1 MRALYPGSF
10 DPVTFG
16 HLDLI
21 QRASG
26 LFDVVI
32 VAVLRNPNKEPCFP
46 LEQRLMQLTQATSHL
61 PQVKVTS
68 FEGLTVDFA
77 LQQQARVILRGLRAL
92 SDFFKTL
99 RGAFCA
105 LQRHAQKPC
114 LPAGHLGRD

>member
-77 LQQQARVILRGLRAL
+77 LQQ
-92 SDFFKTL
+92 
-99 RGAFCA
+99 
-105 LQRHAQKPC
+105 
-114 LPAGHLGRD
+114 